1 MELTPDRALVGE
13 LSLQLQEA
21 VQARTQLGVALRLSE
36 GRARELEEALSA
48 SPATT
53 TEIDSA
59 VRETQEDA

>member
-36 GRARELEEALSA
+36 SRVRELEEALSA
-48 SPATT
+48 AQALSPET
-53 TEIDSA
+53 DST
-59 VRETQEDA
+59 VCETQEEI